1 MKVVITSIIS
11 KIFMKISL
19 YSKFVSKNSAHVM
32 DAIREG
38 LQKLGHTITEHND
51 TAEMAV
57 ICSTLWLGRMMPNKN
72 IFKRYRESGRNI
84 LVYDSG
90 AILRGQ
96 TWKLGLNAIN
106 AEGYFGP
113 KGNDMK
119 RRKLLG
125 IKDIPWVKRKGSL
138 LICTQHTRSQ
148 QWHDM
153 PAMQNWCKQ
162 VIHSAKRAG
171 WQNIIVRPHP
181 RSMFATHSFRNDGAR
196 VMLPVKLGDDVYDF
210 DKALNGAAAV
220 VSFSSNPGLTA
231 ALRGVPVFVSNRSL
245 AYDVRC
251 GEIGNL
257 EVKDYPNK
265 EQWLND
271 FVYTEWTVD
280 ELKTG
285 DPIARL
291 LNT

>member
-1 MKVVITSIIS
+1 M
-11 KIFMKISL
+11 
-19 YSKFVSKNSAHVM
+19 A
-32 DAIREG
+32 AIREG
-38 LQKLGHTITEHND
+38 LLQLGHTVTEHD
-51 TAEMAV
+51 ERADMAV
-57 ICSTLWLGRMMPNKN
+57 ICSTLWLGRMMPNKAV
-72 IFKRYRESGRNI
+72 FKKFRESGRGV

-90 AILRGQ
+90 AIRRGE

-119 RRKLLG
+119 RRKKMG
-125 IKDIPWVKRKGSL
+125 IKDVPWIQRRGSL
-138 LICTQHTRSQ
+138 LICTQHSRSQ

-153 PAMQNWCKQ
+153 PGMPQWTKQ
-162 VIHSAKRAG
+162 MVNAAHRAG
-171 WQNIIVRPHP
+171 WQNIVVRPHP
-181 RSMFATHSFRNDGAR
+181 RSMFPVHSFVGNHVR
-196 VMLPVKLGDDVYDF
+196 VVQPKKLGDDAFDL
-210 DKALNGAAAV
+210 DKALSEAAAV

-231 ALRGVPVFVSNRSL
+231 ALRGIPVFVSNRSL

-251 GEIGNL
+251 GELSDLKI
-257 EVKDYPNK
+257 VSYPDR

-271 FVYTEWTVD
+271 YMYTEWTED

-285 DPIARL
+285 EPIARL